1 MKKYLFTAILFVLSL
16 SFFANAQDEMVIKGS
31 KKLDKQY
38 TPQQVVDS
46 LNKRFPNAKSVQ
58 YFETKADAANKG
70 WAVSEEDN
78 LSSDADV
85 NYYTISFKNE
95 GLKYYGLY
103 DKEGKLLQSKVEEK
117 ITSLPNPV
125 VMALKD
131 VAHKY
136 PGYKVVSKTY
146 FKDQNYSKSKE
157 YYEVVAKKGNDTKR
171 LYYSP
176 DGTLIKTKG

>member
-1 MKKYLFTAILFVLSL
+1 MKKYLSTAILFVVSL
-16 SFFANAQDEMVIKGS
+16 SFFAHAQNDIVIKGS

-58 YFETKADAANKG
+58 YFETKADAVNRG
-70 WAVSEEDN
+70 WAVSEDDRLASN
-78 LSSDADV
+78 ADV
-85 NYYTISFKNE
+85 DYYTISFKNE
-95 GLKYYGLY
+95 GMKYYGLY
-103 DKEGKLLQSKVEEK
+103 DKEGNLLQCKIEEK
-117 ITSLPNPV
+117 IASLPNPV
-125 VMALKD
+125 VMALKE
-131 VAHKY
+131 VADKY

-146 FKDQNYSKSKE
+146 FKDQNLSKSKE
-157 YYEVVAKKGNDTKR
+157 YYEVVATKGNSTKR

>member
-1 MKKYLFTAILFVLSL
+1 MKKYIFTGILFVLFL
-16 SFFANAQDEMVIKGS
+16 SFFAKAQDEMVIKGS

-38 TPQQVVDS
+38 TPQQVIDS

-58 YFETKADAANKG
+58 YFETKGDVVNRG
-70 WAVSEEDN
+70 WSVSEEDN
-78 LSSDADV
+78 LSADADV

-95 GLKYYGLY
+95 GMKYYGLY
-103 DKEGKLLQSKVEEK
+103 DKEGNLLQCKIEEK

-125 VMALKD
+125 LMALKE
-131 VAHKY
+131 VADKY

-146 FKDQNYSKSKE
+146 YRDQNLSKSKE
-157 YYEVVAKKGNDTKR
+157 YYEVVAVKGNDKKR